1 MSILTIVFALL
12 LSGSA
17 NFTTHTSSVSSG
29 GATTASQ
36 TLNTSPGMTVDDAL
50 GGPTG

>member
-12 LSGSA
+12 LSGSG
-17 NFTTHTSSVSSG
+17 NFTTHPSSG
-29 GATTASQ
+29 PTTASQ
-36 TLNTSPGMTVDDAL
+36 TCKTLPGMTVDDAL